1 MYIHI
6 SITKSTFETFMFV
19 IYNRSSLFGGTPSL
33 ALCSY
38 NKHVHFLNLN
48 FAHLSNNNNS
58 LHIRTLRLIQ
68 HLIQVIT
75 LSRSRILV
83 ILASLQVCLMQKYSV
98 HLFYI
103 PIEVIMNKYYQC
115 QVLEHTHVNN
125 INNNSSNNNN
135 NVTSTLTTSAAN
147 TYTLSIY
154 LTATSTT
161 TAATT
166 TSPQH

>member
-1 MYIHI
+1 
-6 SITKSTFETFMFV
+6 MFV
-19 IYNRSSLFGGTPSL
+19 IYNRSSLFSGTPSL
-33 ALCSY
+33 TLCLY

-58 LHIRTLRLIQ
+58 LHIRTLRLIL

-75 LSRSRILV
+75 LTRSRILV
-83 ILASLQVCLMQKYSV
+83 MLASLKVCLMQKYSV

-125 INNNSSNNNN
+125 INNNSSSNNNN

-147 TYTLSIY
+147 TSTLSIY

-161 TAATT
+161 TTTAATI

>member
-1 MYIHI
+1 M
-6 SITKSTFETFMFV
+6 
-19 IYNRSSLFGGTPSL
+19 

-48 FAHLSNNNNS
+48 FAHLSNNNNNS
-58 LHIRTLRLIQ
+58 LHIRTLRLIL

-75 LSRSRILV
+75 LTRSRILL
-83 ILASLQVCLMQKYSV
+83 ILASWKVCLMQKCSV

-125 INNNSSNNNN
+125 INNNGSNNN
-135 NVTSTLTTSAAN
+135 NVTY
-147 TYTLSIY
+147 YTGCIQRMEIENALRPKYQIVRQLFSCGFISS
-154 LTATSTT
+154 L
-161 TAATT
+161 
-166 TSPQH
+166 Q